1 MKRKEIVKKIDKQI
15 KELEDIK
22 NDTYKKLEEERK
34 LPDDPSIG
42 IDVFGD
48 GILNQN
54 PELKATYLQNRQHTI
69 GYCEGAIVELKSMKY
84 YLTVTDKQYKKDQK
98 KDAKIKKANKKTMEK
113 LKVTLMKHVKKE
125 KD

>member
-15 KELEDIK
+15 KELEGIK
-22 NDTYKKLEEERK
+22 NDAQKKLEKERK

-54 PELKATYLQNRQHTI
+54 PELKVTYLQNRQHTI
-69 GYCEGAIVELKSMKY
+69 GYCEGAIVELKNMKY
-84 YLTVTDKQYKKDQK
+84 YLTVTDKQYKKDHK
-98 KDAKIKKANKKTMEK
+98 KNLEIKKANKKTMKK
-113 LKVTLMKHVKKE
+113 LKAKLLKHAKK
-125 KD
+125 D